1 MLYLNFRSMKVGIAL
16 ALFLALGMVVSC
28 ETDNGLHD
36 RFENPP
42 AEYRPMPLWH
52 LNGHLTEDA
61 IRRQIVE
68 AKEKSGFG
76 GMTVLPVSP
85 MGHWYDGHLCP
96 GMTPEYLSDEYFR
109 LYGKMLE
116 VSAETGQQIIL
127 YDDID
132 FPTGSAGGRLLREYP
147 QYCRKYLEKSEFEV
161 DGGTTVN
168 HTFQLG
174 ETQSWIALSA
184 MNTETLDIIDLE
196 DCLSGNTLKWEAP
209 QGRWKVMAFTI
220 RYNVGAPHGHLVD
233 YMDPEAVSK
242 LMEMTYGQYDSRFS
256 SYFGNV
262 ITKTFFDDIGYVFM
276 EQTWNKAISD
286 LFRKNTGKNPALYY
300 PALFYDIGP
309 ETRAARVAFH
319 NARAELMAEGYIK
332 SISEWAAKRNMK
344 SMGHPPENYSP
355 NTVVTSGDLLKF
367 YRHAQIPLLDVIFWY
382 GRGRDGYKQ
391 ITSAADREDKGIVG
405 AELNGAFPET
415 MDSLDLYRVAMESM
429 ARGVNFIVPHGLWYD
444 SNPDSIR
451 IPPLISWENPRLGD
465 AVKHYSEFTSRSC
478 VMLQDGKRVV
488 DIAMLWPIQAVQA
501 ESYMYRD
508 MENYQSGNAPIATWL
523 PDSVNNYRL
532 SNVLTDQLKR
542 DFTYIHPE
550 DFVDG
555 KVFASG
561 NELILNN
568 KVNRQ
573 KYQVLI
579 MPGGAVLSAETLEAI
594 KAWYDNGGKVIAT
607 GSLPRWSAE
616 FGRDSDITD
625 AITEIFGKYPDQE
638 TFVENDN
645 GGIFAFLPLA
655 DANTLSEALS
665 RMDVTADVAFDP
677 YPIPA
682 TDIGC
687 INYTH
692 KQKDGYDIYYFINT
706 TEAPL
711 STVVTLRGKI
721 RRPELWDPHTGLITK
736 IQDSEY
742 EIKRDG
748 EDYYTSINLCLDPSR
763 STFIVGK
770 Q

>member
-1 MLYLNFRSMKVGIAL
+1 MKSGIAL
-16 ALFLALGMVVSC
+16 ALFVALGAVMSC

-161 DGGTTVN
+161 DGGTAVN

-184 MNTETLDIIDLE
+184 MNTETLEIIDLE
-196 DCLSGNTLKWEAP
+196 DFLSGNTLEWKAP
-209 QGRWKVMAFTI
+209 EGRWKVMAFTI

-242 LMEMTYGQYDSRFS
+242 LMEMTYDQYDSRFS
-256 SYFGNV
+256 AYFGNV
-262 ITKTFFDDIGYVFM
+262 ITKTFFDDIGFVFM
-276 EQTWNKAISD
+276 EQTWNKAISE
-286 LFRKNTGKNPALYY
+286 LFRKQTGKNPALYY

-332 SISEWAAKRNMK
+332 SISEWAAERNMK

-355 NTVVTSGDLLKF
+355 NTVVTCGDLLKF

-444 SNPDSIR
+444 SDPDSIR

-465 AVKHYSEFTSRSC
+465 AVMHYSEFTSRSC
-478 VMLQDGKRVV
+478 VMLQEGKRVV

-542 DFTYIHPE
+542 DFTYVHPE

-568 KVNRQ
+568 RVNRQ
-573 KYQVLI
+573 TYQVLI
-579 MPGGAVLSAETLEAI
+579 MPGGAVLSAETFAAI
-594 KAWYDNGGKVIAT
+594 KSWYDEGGKVIAT
-607 GSLPRWSAE
+607 GSLPKWSAE
-616 FGRDSDITD
+616 FGRDSEITG
-625 AITEIFGKYPDQE
+625 AIHEIFGKYPDRE
-638 TFVENDN
+638 TFAKNDN

-655 DANTLSEALS
+655 DANTLGEALS
-665 RMDVTADVAFDP
+665 RMGVTADVSFEPHSLPSA
-677 YPIPA
+677 
-682 TDIGC
+682 DIGC

-706 TEAPL
+706 TESPL
-711 STVVTLRGKI
+711 STVVTLRGKV

-736 IQDSEY
+736 IHDSEY
-742 EIKRDG
+742 EVKRVG
-748 EDYYTSINLCLDPSR
+748 EDYYTDINLCLDPSR

-770 Q
+770 H